1 MKTNTETAVL
11 STDTL
16 RKAVELSE
24 LIERS
29 KGELNALLM
38 GKAFAT
44 ETPVAK
50 SGKTGKR
57 KLSAEALEGIRR
69 GQQKRWAKVRREA
82 KLAAKAAATPIVVTP
97 PPTGTPTAAVGF
109 ETAPLEATT

>member
-1 MKTNTETAVL
+1 MKTNTVTEVL

-29 KGELNALLM
+29 KNELNNLLM
-38 GKAFAT
+38 GKAFAV

-50 SGKTGKR
+50 NGKTGKR
-57 KLSAEALEGIRR
+57 KLSAEALEAIRL
-69 GQQKRWAKVRREA
+69 GQKRRWRKVHQAE
-82 KLAAKAAATPIVVTP
+82 KAAATATPIVVTP
-97 PPTGTPTAAVGF
+97 PPTGTPEPAKGF
-109 ETAPLEATT
+109 ETAPLEASV

>member
-29 KGELNALLM
+29 KNELNNLLM
-38 GKAFAT
+38 GKAFAA

-50 SGKTGKR
+50 NGKTGKR
-57 KLSAEALEGIRR
+57 KLSAEAKAAIVEGQRR
-69 GQQKRWAKVRREA
+69 RWRKVHREA

-97 PPTGTPTAAVGF
+97 PPVGTPEPAKGF